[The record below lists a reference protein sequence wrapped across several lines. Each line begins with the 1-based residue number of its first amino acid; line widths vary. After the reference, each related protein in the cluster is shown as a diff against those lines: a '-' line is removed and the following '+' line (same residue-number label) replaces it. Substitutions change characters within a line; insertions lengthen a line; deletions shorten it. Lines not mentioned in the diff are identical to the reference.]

1 MARTKQTPVK
11 GKYSKT
17 LLYRYTNNNIDN
29 KPYPRATN
37 YIPPLARRR
46 RAFEAR
52 KAAWEVKNP
61 HTPYPHSRPEAD
73 NRRGAAARK

>member
-1 MARTKQTPVK
+1 M
-11 GKYSKT
+11 
-17 LLYRYTNNNIDN
+17 
-29 KPYPRATN
+29 N
-37 YIPPLARRR
+37 YIPPLARGR